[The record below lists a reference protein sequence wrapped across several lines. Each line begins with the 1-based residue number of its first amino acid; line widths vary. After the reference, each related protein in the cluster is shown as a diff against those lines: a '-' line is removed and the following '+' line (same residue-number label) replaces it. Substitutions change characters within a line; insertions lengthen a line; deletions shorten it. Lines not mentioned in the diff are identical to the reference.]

1 VNASARDKA
10 TGKEQQIRIQA
21 SGGLTEE
28 EIQRMVREAEQ
39 HAAEDRK
46 RRELIDARNQ
56 ADSMIYLVEKDLAEA
71 GDRLAAGNRQSIE
84 GAVSALRTAIAGDD
98 LAVIQQR
105 MSALSDA
112 ARRLVEA
119 KQQSAQPASGHPEA
133 PTGDDVVDAEFEEV
147 DEKRRRAS

>member
-1 VNASARDKA
+1 
-10 TGKEQQIRIQA
+10 
-21 SGGLTEE
+21 
-28 EIQRMVREAEQ
+28 MVREAEQ

-56 ADSMIYLVEKDLAEA
+56 ADSLIYIVEKDLTEA
-71 GDRLAAGNRQSIE
+71 GDQLSASDRQNVE
-84 GAVSALRTAIAGDD
+84 NAVSALRTAMAADD

-112 ARRLVEA
+112 ARRLAEA
-119 KQQSAQPASGHPEA
+119 KQQSAQPESGPPEA